1 MTLEVVAAAVG
12 ILRETPT
19 DLQTSDAKARVTEE
33 RRTLLAIILRNRW
46 FKGGEKWNAGKM
58 KDGLTLLVCS

>member
-33 RRTLLAIILRNRW
+33 KGALLAMNVRTQW
-46 FKGGEKWNAGKM
+46 FKGGVKCGKEEEE
-58 KDGLTLLVCS
+58 GLTLLVCS